1 MREFWTMP
9 TANMMYT
16 QSQNYTNTMVGEHK
30 IHTFEIVIVMLLL
43 VLLSFA
49 IFVPTSTH
57 LLLLLDM

>member
-16 QSQNYTNTMVGEHK
+16 QSQNYTNMLVGEHG
-30 IHTFEIVIVMLLL
+30 IQTFELVIVILLL

-49 IFVPTSTH
+49 IFVPTSAH
-57 LLLLLDM
+57 LLLL